1 MREAR
6 AQRVIPH
13 RRLRVRPGPSCCWGR
28 GGVGR
33 RGPGRARAK
42 KGGRGRGRRPRSG
55 AQEMEVRGTSSGG
68 GNASPTEPTT
78 ASESPGFRQLVEVRF
93 VGGWKNRSQGPR
105 AKALSPPREKKEKK
119 KKRRKKV
126 KIFGKK
132 VGIQNNSNLDENSKI
147 FKKWREIQKVEI

>member
-28 GGVGR
+28 GEVGR
-33 RGPGRARAK
+33 KGPGRDRAK
-42 KGGRGRGRRPRSG
+42 KEGRGGGRRPRSS
-55 AQEMEVRGTSSGG
+55 AQEIEVRGTSSGG

-93 VGGWKNRSQGPR
+93 VGGWKNRSHGPR

-119 KKRRKKV
+119 EKKKK
-126 KIFGKK
+126 KSKNFWKK
-132 VGIQNNSNLDENSKI
+132 SWNSK
-147 FKKWREIQKVEI
+147 